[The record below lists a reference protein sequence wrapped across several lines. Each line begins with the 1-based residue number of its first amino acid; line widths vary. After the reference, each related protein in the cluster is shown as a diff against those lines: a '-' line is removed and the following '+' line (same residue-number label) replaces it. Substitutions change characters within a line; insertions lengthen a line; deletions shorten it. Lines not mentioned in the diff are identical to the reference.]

1 VNEPRATT
9 ERHASIVLIGPRGA
23 GKTTVGRKLA
33 RRLGWTFLDLD
44 EMIQAAGGRTIAEL
58 FAETGEPS
66 FRRAEQ
72 EAIRSLN
79 PEGPAVISVGAGAV
93 EDSKNRMR
101 LGMLGTVV
109 YLHAASE
116 ICRSRVAGDPASATG
131 RPPLPPAAG
140 APEQRARRRRRH
152 YEQLASHSVDTTDL
166 TPDEVCEAVI
176 RQLHPRP
183 RRTS

>member
-1 VNEPRATT
+1 VKDDEPP
-9 ERHASIVLIGPRGA
+9 ASIVLIGPRGA
-23 GKTTVGRKLA
+23 GKTTVGRSLA

-44 EMIQAAGGRTIAEL
+44 EMIQAAAGRTIAEL
-58 FAETGEPS
+58 FAEAGEPS

-72 EAIRSLN
+72 EAIRGLS
-79 PEGPAVISVGAGAV
+79 PDGPAIISVGAGAV
-93 EDSKNRMR
+93 EDPENRMR

-116 ICRSRVAGDPASATG
+116 ACRSRVAGDPVSATG
-131 RPPLPPAAG
+131 RPPLPPAAA
-140 APEQRARRRRRH
+140 APEERAHRRQRL
-152 YEQLASHSVDTTDL
+152 YEQLASHSVDSTGL

-176 RQLHPRP
+176 RQLRLRP